1 VDALTATTIRTVFRR
16 CRRSGL
22 IQDKGKS
29 KMGDDKKLDFLQAL
43 RGVAIMLVVLSH
55 TRWFFLVTPYQA
67 TAESLLH
74 AGAAG
79 VDVFFVISGFI
90 MAYTTRRSDGSA
102 VDVVRFY
109 IRRFTKIWIPYVA
122 IGLVT
127 FAVVKGW
134 GMFRFENLIWAA
146 KSLLFIPPDVHS
158 FLYLGG
164 GLTDVAWSLN
174 YEAYFYLT
182 FGLSMFFSRFRY
194 AALFLWNILFLV
206 AYPLWD
212 HGHTSL
218 LVTSRIDSGSAYLQM
233 MTNPIIFEFLAG
245 IVIGKIYLS
254 SFRLQSTMLASILA
268 ASVIVGFVWCLLENL
283 ASDNGLLGW
292 GGWAIALIFGLAI
305 ASKSMRIPSPSWLV
319 WIGNI
324 SYALYLV
331 HPLVNMTMN
340 HLFIAVGLVSLIP
353 TIGHIV
359 LTTAVSIMVAMVAHA
374 VLDQYLHTR
383 IRDGLLRR
391 IPGSTKGALTS
402 APAP

>member
-1 VDALTATTIRTVFRR
+1 
-16 CRRSGL
+16 
-22 IQDKGKS
+22 
-29 KMGDDKKLDFLQAL
+29 
-43 RGVAIMLVVLSH
+43 
-55 TRWFFLVTPYQA
+55 
-67 TAESLLH
+67 
-74 AGAAG
+74 
-79 VDVFFVISGFI
+79 
-90 MAYTTRRSDGSA
+90 
-102 VDVVRFY
+102 
-109 IRRFTKIWIPYVA
+109 
-122 IGLVT
+122 
-127 FAVVKGW
+127 
-134 GMFRFENLIWAA
+134 
-146 KSLLFIPPDVHS
+146 
-158 FLYLGG
+158 
-164 GLTDVAWSLN
+164 
-174 YEAYFYLT
+174 
-182 FGLSMFFSRFRY
+182 
-194 AALFLWNILFLV
+194 
-206 AYPLWD
+206 
-212 HGHTSL
+212 
-218 LVTSRIDSGSAYLQM
+218 

-391 IPGSTKGALTS
+391 IPGSPKGALTS